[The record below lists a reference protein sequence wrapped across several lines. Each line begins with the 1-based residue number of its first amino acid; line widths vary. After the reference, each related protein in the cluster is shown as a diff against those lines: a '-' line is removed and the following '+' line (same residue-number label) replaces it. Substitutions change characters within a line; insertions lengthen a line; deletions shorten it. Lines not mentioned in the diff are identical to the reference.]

1 MVFYEC
7 PGAVVAW
14 DENMKCVELRFRGY
28 IEGDDLRAAALSVL
42 KLLEMHRASKVLTD
56 TRDLKALTQEDQRW
70 IDVEWTQKAKSTGLA
85 YDAVVLPKSAVAKLS
100 VAAVMKK
107 IPVNQVEF
115 AYFASVEEA
124 KAWLR
129 SK

>member
-1 MVFYEC
+1 MAFYEC
-7 PGAVVAW
+7 PGAVVTW
-14 DENMKCVELRFRGY
+14 DADVKCVELRFRGY
-28 IEGDDLRAAALSVL
+28 IEGDELRAAALSVL
-42 KLLEMHRASKVLTD
+42 KLLETHRASKVLTD
-56 TRDLKALTQEDQRW
+56 SRDLRALTQEDQRW

-85 YDAVVLPKSAVAKLS
+85 YNAVVLPKSAIAKMS

-107 IPVNQVEF
+107 IPNQIEF

-124 KAWLR
+124 RAWLR

>member
-1 MVFYEC
+1 MT
-7 PGAVVAW
+7 W
-14 DENMKCVELRFRGY
+14 DADVKCVELRFRGY
-28 IEGDDLRAAALSVL
+28 IEGDELRAAALSVL
-42 KLLEMHRASKVLTD
+42 KLLETHRASKVLTD
-56 TRDLKALTQEDQRW
+56 SRDLRALTQEDQRW

-85 YDAVVLPKSAVAKLS
+85 YNAVVLPKSAIAKMS

-107 IPVNQVEF
+107 IPNQIEF

-124 KAWLR
+124 RAWLR